1 MSQHLFLQ
9 IKQCYRSSFYANKP
23 KITKIWK
30 AIFIISFLFLEA
42 EHFWHNL
49 SSFLDQIILWTTFYY
64 PQKVLHILS
73 LGFITFPKVMH
84 IVHRVIHKNKDFYP
98 HSPFLQNL
106 THKTKSQHFVLLYLL
121 LKFFILIHSK

>member
-1 MSQHLFLQ
+1 M
-9 IKQCYRSSFYANKP
+9 
-23 KITKIWK
+23 
-30 AIFIISFLFLEA
+30 
-42 EHFWHNL
+42 
-49 SSFLDQIILWTTFYY
+49 LWTTFYY

-106 THKTKSQHFVLLYLL
+106 THKNKSQHFVLLYLL
-121 LKFFILIHSK
+121 LKFFILIHSKQKSAINIVTTTFTDNLSNKQTLVPIDLSSRNCIKL